1 MGLVAGTSNRPLA
14 AMRHLVD
21 LQLRNINLS
30 RASGPCVLPP
40 NLTRLELQLVCWVGA
55 EGWSRHVAACRQ
67 LQELYLVTNED
78 DLHTH
83 PTLVMQALSGQ
94 LSQLKKLYVD
104 GDEVATEWG
113 YEQLEEVMALLA
125 PAGDGN
131 GSDQDEAGH
140 DDEEEDLHDLPQLPL
155 GEDQGYTEV
164 DGYVAVPPPNMGG
177 LPALQH
183 LEFEEW
189 WLVLSTQRHWR
200 ALAACRH
207 LQTLPELHVSVP
219 PPAGVTFPGVT
230 RLEVTTSTSPGDTLA
245 LLGAFP
251 ALKELELDVV
261 LKAHHGDAR
270 GVS

>member
-1 MGLVAGTSNRPLA
+1 M
-14 AMRHLVD
+14 H
-21 LQLRNINLS
+21 
-30 RASGPCVLPP
+30 
-40 NLTRLELQLVCWVGA
+40 
-55 EGWSRHVAACRQ
+55 
-67 LQELYLVTNED
+67 
-78 DLHTH
+78 
-83 PTLVMQALSGQ
+83 ALSGQ

-113 YEQLEEVMALLA
+113 YEQLEVVMALLA

-251 ALKELELDVV
+251 ALRELELTVAPTGAAAEVGVMPAGTVHGTRKLLLHMLVRSLHLVHCCCQHQADCGRMHRA
-261 LKAHHGDAR
+261 KACKGHILCLQ
-270 GVS
+270 